1 MIMGKL
7 GDWLISERADRVRSR
22 LNWLASGMALA
33 AILVSLV
40 ALPGTI
46 GARDGGHRDEV
57 VIVPCPSEDSCTVD
71 YYDGAWHI
79 GPPGSGPASVP
90 PSDR

>member
-1 MIMGKL
+1 MFRDPWFWL
-7 GDWLISERADRVRSR
+7 GGLVTT
-22 LNWLASGMALA
+22 LALA
-33 AILVSLV
+33 MAALVMCAV
-40 ALPGTI
+40 ALAHAGVL
-46 GARDGGHRDEV
+46 DGRHRDEV

-90 PSDR
+90 PSAR